1 MSIKQTIKDTMLTS
15 GAPLHFASNE
25 PPQYAGKQYEY
36 YAPETLWFIN
46 DYAKYSSD
54 YVEAQV
60 QGLDVTKPFDYTT
73 VHIRFADVVNPSAA
87 ITAQMDNYK
96 NILIAEKEYTY
107 IRKGAKVIALGSTW
121 LVINPENLSGGDG
134 MALVQKCDALWH
146 YYDFYGNVCTEPM
159 AIGKDA
165 LRANDPDAQ
174 RSVMVGKGYFVC
186 KMQYNEV
193 TKTLLDNNS
202 RMILGRGAYH
212 LSGFMDFIQEFTS
225 VEESVNLL
233 EFTMRWEAP
242 IQPLDDEINKV
253 ANGKTFKW
261 EILLDGKNT
270 LRAGSTAQIAA
281 TSMRTNEN
289 STSAVE
295 GTDEYPV
302 SYTWVSGDDSVCTVD
317 ENGVVTAIAEGTT
330 TITATLEQNPNISS
344 SWTMTVEGTSAEP
357 HIEFNSQIPPS
368 LRIYNEL
375 IVAATYYENGAE
387 TDQQLTWELSGADPS
402 TYSYIVEKVYETLD
416 GAYTTDPD
424 NHKYTVAAARNG
436 IVIKCWGGSV
446 TDLIIKASYGD
457 VSAETSI
464 ALVGL

>member
-36 YAPETLWFIN
+36 YAPETLWFY
-46 DYAKYSSD
+46 DEYAKYSSD

-60 QGLDVTKPFDYTT
+60 QGLDVTKPFEYTT
-73 VHIRFADVVNPSAA
+73 VHLRFADVVNPSAA

-121 LVINPENLSGGDG
+121 LVINPQNLSGGDG
-134 MALVQKCDALWH
+134 MALIQKCDALWH
-146 YYDFYGNVCTEPM
+146 YYDYYGNVCVEPM

-174 RSVMVGKGYFVC
+174 RSVMVGKGYFVAR
-186 KMQYNEV
+186 MQYNEA

-202 RMILGRGAYH
+202 RMILGSGAYH
-212 LSGFMDFIQEFTS
+212 LSGFMDFVQEFTS
-225 VEESVNLL
+225 VEDSVNLL

-242 IQPLDDEINKV
+242 IGPLDDEVNHV
-253 ANGKTFKW
+253 ANGKTFNW
-261 EILLDGKNT
+261 QILLDGKSV
-270 LRAGSTAQIAA
+270 LREGATSQLAA
-281 TSMRTNEN
+281 TSIRTNEN
-289 STSAVE
+289 CTETIE
-295 GTDEYPV
+295 GTDEYPIA
-302 SYTWVSGDDSVCTVD
+302 YKWLTGDENVCTVD
-317 ENGVVTAIAEGTT
+317 DNGNVTAVSEGTT
-330 TITATLEQNPNISS
+330 SITAVLEQNPNITASYEI
-344 SWTMTVEGTSAEP
+344 TVEGTSSEP
-357 HIEFNSQIPPS
+357 HIEFNSLIPPS
-368 LRIYNEL
+368 MRIYSEL
-375 IVAATYYENGAE
+375 IVAATYYENGE
-387 TDQQLTWELSGADPS
+387 DTQMPLTWELSGADPA
-402 TYSYIVEKVYETLD
+402 TYSYEVEKVYETLD

-424 NHKYTVAAARNG
+424 NHQYMASAAKNG

-446 TDLIIKASYGD
+446 TDLVIKASYGD